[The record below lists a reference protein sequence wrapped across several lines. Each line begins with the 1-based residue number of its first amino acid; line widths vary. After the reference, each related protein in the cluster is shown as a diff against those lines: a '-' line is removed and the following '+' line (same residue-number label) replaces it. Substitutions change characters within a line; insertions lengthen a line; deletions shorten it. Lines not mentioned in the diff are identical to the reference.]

1 MHDLAGLYPALVWR
15 ALAPGAP
22 AFSRPSSGTS
32 MAFLGLDLKVLAVL
46 AKVLALVLGM
56 IGGPVLR

>member
-1 MHDLAGLYPALVWR
+1 
-15 ALAPGAP
+15 
-22 AFSRPSSGTS
+22 

-56 IGGPVLR
+56 IGGPLLR